1 MGASDECSHQEGNQ
15 VRGQL
20 GITSFTPEILLS
32 CGPAA
37 EGAELGYGRLSPLY
51 TTLEPYAPILV
62 FCCIDSDIY
71 RYERCMLRF
80 YGPLLTNGVL

>member
-1 MGASDECSHQEGNQ
+1 MGTSDDCSHQEGNQ

-20 GITSFTPEILLS
+20 GITVFPPEPCS
-32 CGPAA
+32 VAA
-37 EGAELGYGRLSPLY
+37 LQLREQNWGMTGSPLY
-51 TTLEPYAPILV
+51 NTTLEPYAPILV